1 MEEHC
6 IKLRLPGQ
14 PVKRFRPYKAALL
27 WAAEYYPQL
36 KTETN
41 SFLSISH
48 GLAIPFPS
56 FQNDTER
63 LCWIQQSCRELT
75 EQEYLEKV
83 ANNQNGA
90 QAEKLAQTF
99 FVDALRDDIEP
110 KLLISGFKRELFCR
124 LFRNNQCHTLQESQQ
139 ELDLIIVA
147 NSTIIIL
154 EVKGKDDLS
163 LVLMGGRV
171 ILSSFYK
178 ESHLLKKLSPILF
191 MLVRTLINDEE
202 AKKQIL

>member
-14 PVKRFRPYKAALL
+14 PVKTFRPYKAALL

-41 SFLSISH
+41 SFLATSH

-56 FQNDTER
+56 FRKDAER
-63 LCWIQQSCRELT
+63 LCWIQQSCRELP

-90 QAEKLAQTF
+90 QAEHLAQTF
-99 FVDALRDDIEP
+99 FVDALRDVIEP
-110 KLLISGFKRELFCR
+110 KLFISNFKREDFCR
-124 LFRNNQCHTLQESQQ
+124 LFRGNQCHRLQESQQ

-147 NSTIIIL
+147 YSTIFIL
-154 EVKGKDDLS
+154 EVKGNKCSVADPDP
-163 LVLMGGRV
+163 
-171 ILSSFYK
+171 FYFR
-178 ESHLLKKLSPILF
+178 LPDPDP
-191 MLVRTLINDEE
+191 TL
-202 AKKQIL
+202 AL